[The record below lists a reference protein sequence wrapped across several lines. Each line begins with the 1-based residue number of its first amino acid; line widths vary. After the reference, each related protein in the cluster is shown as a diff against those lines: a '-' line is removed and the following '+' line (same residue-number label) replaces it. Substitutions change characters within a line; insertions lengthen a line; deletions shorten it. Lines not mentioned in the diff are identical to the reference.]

1 MDNPAAR
8 VIFGAMEA
16 LMTQDTTPKSDLII
30 VGGGLNGPALALA
43 SANAGLTVTLI
54 DSLPKDMRTS
64 DTFDGRGYALSL
76 GSYKLMKAIGI
87 WDTVSGH
94 AQPILDVKVTD
105 GKPGEGP
112 APFMLEFRD
121 GEIDESPMGYMVEDR
136 YLRKAFLDA
145 LDAQPKITQ
154 IEGQVV
160 AQSVDLHG
168 AKVVLSDG
176 TEIAGK
182 LIVGCD
188 GRKSGTAE
196 RAGIKRTG
204 WGYGQ
209 TALVCAISHELPH
222 NGAAHQYFLPSGPL
236 AILPLPG
243 NQSSIVWTEKDKLAA
258 DIQALSDEDYLA
270 VLRPRFGDFLGEI
283 SLAGKRFTYP
293 LNITLANAL
302 TAPRVALVGDAAH
315 GMHPISGQG
324 LNAGLKDVGA
334 LTEVLVDAHRRGE
347 DIGREDVLA
356 RYAQWRR
363 FDVATMALMT
373 DSFNKLFS
381 NDNPFLRVARDI
393 GMGVVNSMSGLRR
406 AAIREAAGVNGD
418 IPKLLRGVAL

>member
-1 MDNPAAR
+1 
-8 VIFGAMEA
+8 
-16 LMTQDTTPKSDLII
+16 MTSSKTKPSDLII

-43 SANAGLTVTLI
+43 AANAGLTVTLI
-54 DSLPKDMRTS
+54 DSLPKAARMNDQ
-64 DTFDGRGYALSL
+64 FDGRGYALSL
-76 GSYKLMKAIGI
+76 GSQKLLKAIGL
-87 WDTVSGH
+87 WERVSKM

-136 YLRKAFLDA
+136 FLRQAILDS
-145 LDAQPKITQ
+145 LDAQPRITQ
-154 IEGQVV
+154 VEGLVT
-160 AQSVDLHG
+160 AQEVDLHG
-168 AKVVLSDG
+168 ASVTLDTGAK
-176 TEIAGK
+176 INGK

-209 TALVCAISHELPH
+209 TALVCAIQHERPH
-222 NGAAHQYFLPSGPL
+222 EGCAHQYFLPSGPL

-243 NQSSIVWTEKDKLAA
+243 NQSSIVWTEKDKVAA
-258 DIQALSDEDYLA
+258 DIQALTDEDYLS

-283 SLAGKRFTYP
+283 SLVGKRFTYP
-293 LNITLANAL
+293 LNITLANSF

-334 LTEVLVDAHRRGE
+334 LTEVLVEAHRRGE
-347 DIGREDVLA
+347 DIGREDVLE

-363 FDVATMALMT
+363 FDIATMALMT

-381 NDNPFLRVARDI
+381 NDNPILRLARDL
-393 GMGVVNSMSGLRR
+393 GMGVVNSVTGLRR

-418 IPKLLRGVAL
+418 VPKLLRGIAL